1 MIDCDKR
8 LDLISAHL
16 DHILTTDSTA
26 GTHAAC
32 ALCLALG
39 LVCLAILL
47 LLCGRL
53 LASDNNE
60 DVAERVLPGLNTVG
74 NLAPLLLG
82 KDTVGGAVD
91 EENLLLLGELS
102 LNETGADDVD
112 NPHLDVGL
120 WDLESLG
127 NACVWDLLVWGGG
140 GKGGE
145 SHEAHLAVEDG
156 GVQVV
161 VAEERVV
168 LVAEVVIVLKL
179 LLGEDIEEVGPDWL
193 GLGESLDG
201 WEGVQVVEVEVG
213 VGKEGGLE
221 SAEGELG
228 SILVGEGGGIVRLV
242 GAESLEEVL
251 V

>member
-1 MIDCDKR
+1 MR
-8 LDLISAHL
+8 
-16 DHILTTDSTA
+16 
-26 GTHAAC
+26 
-32 ALCLALG
+32 LALG

-47 LLCGRL
+47 LLCGSL

-60 DVAERVLPGLNTVG
+60 DVAERVLPGLNAVG

-102 LNETGADDVD
+102 LNETSADDVD
-112 NPHLDVGL
+112 NPHFDVGL

-127 NACVWDLLVWGGG
+127 DACVWDLLVWGRG

-156 GVQVV
+156 GVEVV
-161 VAEERVV
+161 VTEEGVV
-168 LVAEVVIVLKL
+168 LVTEVVVILKL
-179 LLGEDIEEVGPDWL
+179 LLGEDVEEVGPDWL

-201 WEGVQVVEVEVG
+201 WESVQVVEVEVG
-213 VGKEGGLE
+213 VGEEGGLE

-228 SILVGEGGGIVRLV
+228 SILIGESSSIIGLV
-242 GAESLEEVL
+242 SAKSLEEIL